1 MSGSDVEAR
10 GIYIDIKGVRDRP
23 PVVIGI
29 SVDDVFEQV
38 VTDFAFGDAAL
49 AKDLRVNRFE
59 DEVRALLARCARE
72 SRLIFAFS
80 PHALDVVGRYTPSG
94 GALTDLYEDAQ
105 QLALL
110 WHDKSER
117 GGASDWSLA
126 DFLADMGQPQPRHL
140 GTRHTTSRL
149 RYVERQL
156 NRHGAYDAISA
167 GAKAKWTKVLQQ
179 NESDTRGIRKL
190 VLRSAG
196 VGLGP
201 QRRH

>member
-1 MSGSDVEAR
+1 MSGTDVEAR
-10 GIYIDIKGVRDRP
+10 GIYVDIKGVRDQP
-23 PVVIGI
+23 PVVLGFSI
-29 SVDDVFEQV
+29 DEVFEQV
-38 VTDFAFGDAAL
+38 VTDPAFGDAAL

-59 DEVRALLARCARE
+59 DEVRSLVARSTRE

-80 PHALDVVGRYTPSG
+80 RHALDVVHRCTTSG

-110 WHDKSER
+110 WHEKSV
-117 GGASDWSLA
+117 GDGTSDWGLA

-156 NRHGAYDAISA
+156 NRHGAYDAISG
-167 GAKAKWTKVLQQ
+167 GAKGKWTKLLQQ
-179 NESDTRGIRKL
+179 NESDTRGTREL
-190 VLRSAG
+190 VLHAARELAG
-196 VGLGP
+196 SFA
-201 QRRH
+201 